1 MPNIRPISDLRNHA
15 DEISRLCHEQGEPVF
30 ITKNGKGDLVVMS
43 QAAYEQQQARLELY
57 DKLEAANADTGRGDR
72 GIPHKEMMRALRQ
85 RLR

>member
-43 QAAYEQQQARLELY
+43 QATYEQQQARLELY
-57 DKLEAANADTGRGDR
+57 DKLEAANADAGRGDK
-72 GIPHKEMMRALRQ
+72 GVSHKEMMRALRR